1 MQPLDLEKEKK
12 EIINKYR
19 SLLRAC
25 NDKTSKEDKKD
36 IRKAFNLAVKGH
48 ENVRR
53 KSGEPYILHP
63 IAVAHICAKEIGLG
77 TTSII
82 CALLHDI
89 VEDTEYTV
97 NDIEKLF
104 GKKIALIINGLT
116 KIADVFDQ
124 KVSLQAENF
133 RKMLLTLSDDVR
145 VIIIKLADRLH
156 NMRTLDAMSKRQQ
169 LKIASETLYL
179 YAPLAHRLGLYPI
192 KTELEDLGLKFTKP
206 EIYKAISLKLNET
219 KFSRNKYINRFT
231 IPIKNVLKNE
241 GLKTTF
247 KGRPK
252 SIYSIREKIIHKGVT
267 FDNIFDKFAIRIIV
281 DSNKQNEK
289 SDCWKIYSIVTDF
302 YKPNPDR
309 LRDWI
314 STPKANGYESLH
326 TTVMGDD
333 GKWVEVQIRS
343 KRMDEIAEKGY
354 AAHWQYKNQDSKE
367 NSLDIWISKI
377 SQLLENPESNA
388 IDFIDDFKLNLFSGE
403 IYVFTPQG
411 DLRTLPK
418 NATALDFAFDI
429 HTQIGMQCLGVKVN
443 GKLVPLSHKLLS
455 GDQVEIITS
464 QKQHPRKDWLRF
476 VATSEAKSKIKSA
489 LKKEKKIIAEKGK
502 ELAVRKLRHLRINLN
517 NSTETEL
524 IKHFKSSSTLELFYQ
539 FGNGEISNSDIKEFV
554 KLKNAGWYQ
563 SIKNRI
569 YKNRIISKPTKKDSF
584 IVFNDEEEVLDY
596 QIAVCCNAIPGDEI
610 FGFLSVIDGL
620 KVHRSDCPNAIELR
634 ANYAYRILNAKW
646 TSKDH
651 INFIANLNLNG
662 IDSVGLINKVTQI
675 ISKQMHVDIKAIN
688 ISTDDGVF
696 DGEITLKVHN
706 EKFLSEITK
715 KLEKIDGIDKITR
728 TYKHRQN
735 IKT

>member
-25 NDKTSKEDKKD
+25 NDKTSKEDKKN

-48 ENVRR
+48 ENIRR

-89 VEDTEYTV
+89 VEDTDYTI

-231 IPIKNVLKNE
+231 IPIKNVLKNQ
-241 GLKTTF
+241 GIKTIF

-252 SIYSIREKIIHKGVT
+252 SIYSIREKIIQKGVT

-464 QKQHPRKDWLRF
+464 QKQYPRKDWLRF

-502 ELAVRKLRHLRINLN
+502 ELAERKLRHLRIKLN
-517 NSTETEL
+517 NNTEIEL
-524 IKHFKSSSTLELFYQ
+524 IKHFKSSSTLDLFYQ

-584 IVFNDEEEVLDY
+584 IVFNDDEEVLDY

-620 KVHRSDCPNAIELR
+620 KVHRNDCPNAIELR

-688 ISTDDGVF
+688 IYTDDGVF

-706 EKFLSEITK
+706 ENFLSEITK
-715 KLEKIDGIDKITR
+715 KLEKIDGIVKITR
-728 TYKHRQN
+728 TYKHNQN

>member
-25 NDKTSKEDKKD
+25 NDKTSKEDKKN

-89 VEDTEYTV
+89 VEDTDYTI

-231 IPIKNVLKNE
+231 IPIKNVLKNQ
-241 GLKTTF
+241 GIKTIF

-252 SIYSIREKIIHKGVT
+252 SIYSIREKIIQKGVT

-333 GKWVEVQIRS
+333 GKWVEVQSRS

-464 QKQHPRKDWLRF
+464 QKQYPRKDWLRF

-502 ELAVRKLRHLRINLN
+502 ELAERKLRHLRIKLN
-517 NSTETEL
+517 NSTEIEL
-524 IKHFKSSSTLELFYQ
+524 IKHFKSSSTLNLFYQ

-569 YKNRIISKPTKKDSF
+569 YKNRIISKTTKKDSF
-584 IVFNDEEEVLDY
+584 IVFNDDEEVLDY

-620 KVHRSDCPNAIELR
+620 KVHRNDCPNAIELR

-688 ISTDDGVF
+688 IHTDDGVF

-715 KLEKIDGIDKITR
+715 KLEKIDGIVKITR
-728 TYKHRQN
+728 TYKHNQN

>member
-25 NDKTSKEDKKD
+25 NDKTSKEDKKN

-89 VEDTEYTV
+89 VEDTDYTI

-231 IPIKNVLKNE
+231 IPIKNVLKNQ
-241 GLKTTF
+241 GIKTIF

-252 SIYSIREKIIHKGVT
+252 SIYSIREKIIQKGVT

-464 QKQHPRKDWLRF
+464 QKQYPRKDWLRF

-489 LKKEKKIIAEKGK
+489 LKKEKKIIAEQGK
-502 ELAVRKLRHLRINLN
+502 ELAERKLRHLRVKLN
-517 NSTETEL
+517 NSTEIEL
-524 IKHFKSSSTLELFYQ
+524 IKHFKSSSTLDLFYQ

-569 YKNRIISKPTKKDSF
+569 YKNRIISKPTRKDSF
-584 IVFNDEEEVLDY
+584 IVFNDDEEVLDY

-620 KVHRSDCPNAIELR
+620 KVHRNDCPNAIELR

-688 ISTDDGVF
+688 IYTDDGVF

-715 KLEKIDGIDKITR
+715 KLEKIDGIVKITR
-728 TYKHRQN
+728 TYKHNQN